1 MRNEEWCRPGSILN
15 RNRNRTRTSKE
26 LLQIRRLPR
35 PPHPGRLL
43 ASSPMWAYAH
53 PDFAA
58 VSGGQCG
65 AGRTA
70 VRAALLDTIQLP
82 SRRAQAESVIGPL
95 SHCVLRAGMIYA
107 PFDSAKHAVTSCM
120 QAAAQTHA
128 ELRLLEAQLV
138 ARGAASLLP
147 RCQAA
152 RSARWRQRQQRQQR
166 LM

>member
-1 MRNEEWCRPGSILN
+1 
-15 RNRNRTRTSKE
+15 
-26 LLQIRRLPR
+26 
-35 PPHPGRLL
+35 
-43 ASSPMWAYAH
+43 MWAYAH

-70 VRAALLDTIQLP
+70 LRAALALDTIQLP
-82 SRRAQAESVIGPL
+82 SRWAQAESVIGASVAL
-95 SHCVLRAGMIYA
+95 RIACWNDLRALRQRKTCSNIM
-107 PFDSAKHAVTSCM
+107 HAGSG
-120 QAAAQTHA
+120 ADAA
-128 ELRLLEAQLV
+128 ELRLLEAQLA